1 MEDHNYYMLLEKTP
15 SPELLYER
23 RKKRLEGQR
32 VRDSRRQRVNLG
44 AAFPRWRSFM
54 KEGGFQNDAEVA
66 CFLLD
71 SFFRKRCHNDSCLRL
86 RKKAM
91 NLQNTDPECR
101 DMWETA
107 SEDSSSDDDCVA
119 SICLR
124 LSNRPEDEEEEEEGE
139 EVVVGGTLE
148 I

>member
-1 MEDHNYYMLLEKTP
+1 MVISTGCLITF
-15 SPELLYER
+15 
-23 RKKRLEGQR
+23 QI
-32 VRDSRRQRVNLG
+32 NL
-44 AAFPRWRSFM
+44 FVVVWF
-54 KEGGFQNDAEVA
+54 
-66 CFLLD
+66 

>member
-1 MEDHNYYMLLEKTP
+1 MFLYQTASDRNATFGARQDQGSSYEMDSGNLVNYEI
-15 SPELLYER
+15 
-23 RKKRLEGQR
+23 RLHPWFF
-32 VRDSRRQRVNLG
+32 
-44 AAFPRWRSFM
+44 FPQSNRSH
-54 KEGGFQNDAEVA
+54 
-66 CFLLD
+66 